1 MSALLTALA
10 RGAAALVPL
19 TLLALAL
26 AFVATVAVVWP
37 GEERRKMV
45 GQLADAMKNLGAV
58 IAGSADR
65 REESVTGGTRA
76 DHPRRSAEIAAGHG
90 GDRLD
95 LA

>member
-1 MSALLTALA
+1 MSALLTALT

-26 AFVATVAVVWP
+26 AFVAAVAVVWP
-37 GEERRKMV
+37 TDSRRAMV

-65 REESVTGGTRA
+65 REESVTAGRRVG
-76 DHPRRSAEIAAGHG
+76 HPHRSAGVGLSDDPI
-90 GDRLD
+90 
-95 LA
+95 